1 MKRIILIT
9 GASGSGG
16 SYLAE
21 HILKKKNSQVIGLI
35 RNKKKKQ
42 SYNLK
47 ILKSEVDRVYVPK
60 KKFVVKKS
68 KKADGELDVMDEFLD
83 DM

>member
-35 RNKKKKQ
+35 RNKKKRQ

-47 ILKSEVDRVYVPK
+47 ILKKYKNFNTKICNLNNIK
-60 KKFVVKKS
+60 KLVTTI
-68 KKADGELDVMDEFLD
+68 
-83 DM
+83 